1 MTEAELLKWLIMA
14 CLTGF
19 VWFVKRTVNN
29 AEDNIKQLQTELQT
43 VKEKY
48 LHKDDFR
55 DFKLELRNMFEEI
68 KNDIK
73 QLRRHEQ

>member
-1 MTEAELLKWLIMA
+1 MTEAEILKWLIML
-14 CLTGF
+14 CLGGF
-19 VWFVKRTVNN
+19 VWFVKRTVSN
-29 AEDNIKQLQTELQT
+29 AEDDIKSLKTELQT

-55 DFKLELRNMFEEI
+55 DFKLELRTMFEEI

-73 QLRRHEQ
+73 SLRKHGE

>member
-1 MTEAELLKWLIMA
+1 MA
-14 CLTGF
+14 CLGGF

-29 AEDNIKQLQTELQT
+29 AEDNIKHLQNDLQT

-55 DFKLELRNMFEEI
+55 EFKSELRTMFEEI
-68 KNDIK
+68 RKDIQ
-73 QLRRHEQ
+73 QLRKHGE